1 MRKEYTISGKQ
12 YYQQPL
18 VIGQLSRLMTEM
30 QGIRIAELTPMGL
43 IMAVGDRLPRLMAC
57 VLIPDGATAR
67 EVNIDRLAEEL
78 FAADLDAALEV
89 VADFLA
95 MADLGSRLQQIT
107 AMMHPRPKTEAP
119 TTPPPSA

>member
-1 MRKEYTISGKQ
+1 MRKEYTISGIK
-12 YYQQPL
+12 YYQQSL
-18 VIGQLSRLMTEM
+18 VIGQLSRLMAEM
-30 QGIRIAELTPMGL
+30 QGIRIAEITPMGL

-78 FAADLDAALEV
+78 FGADLDAALEV

-107 AMMHPRPKTEAP
+107 AMMHPRPKTEAL